1 MRILLIIS
9 VLMFAGCAS
18 VDKGAVDSNLLAS
31 SGIDPDKYLD
41 YQPIDPLPVA
51 KVEVFNGTSI
61 EGEYWAKLD
70 AEAKRKALPNQSSAV
85 SVSKSDYSGKIEY
98 LGSSVSGDTGSYKVV
113 MDYMKYRVESIYD
126 TSSGEYLGVGKVG
139 VGLRITADIETSSV
153 GINMASLLSIGA
165 EAKAGNLSGGI
176 VVDVIGIDSKDVTNL
191 LPLTSEIDQSSI
203 QSALQSLASIKTKI
217 FEDGVEI
224 TPHLVALKQ
233 AKPDQKSKLL
243 LEAQQQE
250 SSQAK
255 PTQQFN
261 LVSIRIA
268 ENFMSGELSYTDA
281 DFAMNGVWPVML
293 DYIMKNDI
301 PLVEPCYAIYEAFD
315 QGEYDHKDGS
325 DPVEKHTKPL
335 LIEVLANA

>member
-1 MRILLIIS
+1 
-9 VLMFAGCAS
+9 MFAGCAS
-18 VDKGAVDSNLLAS
+18 VEKAAVDPNLLAS

-51 KVEVFNGTSI
+51 KVEVFDGASI
-61 EGEYWAKLD
+61 KEEFWAKLD
-70 AEAKRKALPNQSSAV
+70 AEARRKALPNQASAV
-85 SVSKSDYSGKIEY
+85 SVSKSDYLGKIEY
-98 LGSSVSGDTGSYKVV
+98 LGSSVSGETGSYKVV

-139 VGLRITADIETSSV
+139 VGLRITADIKTSAV

-250 SSQAK
+250 TSQAK
-255 PTQQFN
+255 PPQQQQQQQQQQR
-261 LVSIRIA
+261 S
-268 ENFMSGELSYTDA
+268 
-281 DFAMNGVWPVML
+281 
-293 DYIMKNDI
+293 
-301 PLVEPCYAIYEAFD
+301 
-315 QGEYDHKDGS
+315 
-325 DPVEKHTKPL
+325 
-335 LIEVLANA
+335 

>member
-1 MRILLIIS
+1 MRILLILS
-9 VLMFAGCAS
+9 VLMFVGCAS
-18 VDKGAVDSNLLAS
+18 VDKAAIDPNSLAS

-51 KVEVFNGTSI
+51 KVEVFNGISI
-61 EGEYWAKLD
+61 KEEYWAKLN
-70 AEAKRKALPNQSSAV
+70 AETKRKALPNQASAV
-85 SVSKSDYSGKIEY
+85 SVTKSDYSGKIEF
-98 LGSSVSGDTGSYKVV
+98 LGSSVSGDIGSYKVV

-139 VGLRITADIETSSV
+139 VGLRITADIKTSSA
-153 GINMASLLSIGA
+153 GINLASLLSIGA

-217 FEDGVEI
+217 FEEGVEI

-250 SSQAK
+250 SIQVK
-255 PTQQFN
+255 QQ
-261 LVSIRIA
+261 
-268 ENFMSGELSYTDA
+268 
-281 DFAMNGVWPVML
+281 
-293 DYIMKNDI
+293 
-301 PLVEPCYAIYEAFD
+301 
-315 QGEYDHKDGS
+315 QQQ
-325 DPVEKHTKPL
+325 
-335 LIEVLANA
+335 